1 MTSIFDGKKK
11 LDLFPQ
17 CNGMLISDYME
28 KYIDS
33 EKMALRQI
41 YGPATQLIK
50 HRYLQLE
57 YMIPGSIMK
66 GIWYSDGSRCDAY
79 VSKLLDNRRLE
90 LHSTLARQA
99 YRHNCQSNEELRPVQ
114 ICDAGMI

>member
-1 MTSIFDGKKK
+1 MTSIFDGTKK

-41 YGPATQLIK
+41 YGPAKFVRATRMVE
-50 HRYLQLE
+50 HRYLKLE
-57 YMIPGSIMK
+57 NRIHHQSQK
-66 GIWYSDGSRCDAY
+66 GFGT
-79 VSKLLDNRRLE
+79 RRFE
-90 LHSTLARQA
+90 
-99 YRHNCQSNEELRPVQ
+99 
-114 ICDAGMI
+114 I